1 MSIFYND
8 NMCERL
14 TFFEHVFTTNVKS
27 LKLDE
32 MIKTH

>member
-14 TFFEHVFTTNVKS
+14 TFFEHVFTTDVES
-27 LKLDE
+27 LKLYE